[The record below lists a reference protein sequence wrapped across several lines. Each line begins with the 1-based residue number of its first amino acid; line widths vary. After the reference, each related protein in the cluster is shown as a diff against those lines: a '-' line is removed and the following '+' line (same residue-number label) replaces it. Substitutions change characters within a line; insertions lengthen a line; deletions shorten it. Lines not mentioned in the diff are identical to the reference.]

1 MVCLSVAMCTYNG
14 AKYLSAQLESIA
26 RQTCLPDELIIC
38 DDHST
43 DATPA
48 IVEQFGKTAP
58 FRVRLFHNPARLGVV
73 TNFSKAITL
82 ASGRY
87 IALSDQDDIWLPKKL
102 EHSLLTI
109 RTAEE
114 SYGPHTPLLVHTDLS
129 LLSEGEDIIS
139 TSFMRFQ
146 HLQHVTS
153 NPLRVLL
160 TQNFVT
166 GCTVLMNAALKLSAI
181 PIPAPVLMH
190 DWWFA
195 LVAATIGK
203 IEFLDEQ
210 TVLYRQHGSNNIGAV
225 RYSILSAQFILKK
238 WRDRPIQLKLLFDQ
252 TQALLDRLE
261 EKSQTPPSL
270 LLDYL
275 NILQTPGI
283 HTCSRYLRLRFRK
296 QGHIRNLWF
305 LTLLLL
311 GR

>member
-14 AKYLSAQLESIA
+14 ARHLSAQLESIA
-26 RQTCLPDELIIC
+26 RQTYLPDELIIC
-38 DDHST
+38 DDRSI

-48 IVEQFGKTAP
+48 IVERFAKTAP
-58 FRVRLFHNPARLGVV
+58 FRVRIFHNPTRLGVV
-73 TNFSKAITL
+73 ANFSKAITL

-87 IALSDQDDIWLPKKL
+87 IALSDQDDIWLPKRL
-102 EHSLLTI
+102 EHSLLTM

-129 LLSEGEDIIS
+129 VLREGENIIS

-153 NPLRVLL
+153 DPLRVLL

-166 GCTVLMNAALKLSAI
+166 GCAILMNATLKLAAT
-181 PIPAPVLMH
+181 PIPHSALMH

-195 LVAATIGK
+195 LVAAATGK
-203 IEFLDEQ
+203 IVFLDEQ
-210 TVLYRQHGSNNIGAV
+210 TILYRQHASNTIGAV
-225 RYSILSAQFILKK
+225 RYSILSTQLILKK
-238 WRDRPIQLKLLFDQ
+238 WRERPIQLKLLFDQ
-252 TQALLDRLE
+252 TQALLDCLE
-261 EKSQTPPSL
+261 QKGQPPPSL
-270 LLDYL
+270 LIDYL

-283 HTCSRYLRLRFRK
+283 HTCWKYLRLRFRK
-296 QGHIRNLWF
+296 QGVFRNLWF
-305 LTLLLL
+305 LSLLLL

>member
-1 MVCLSVAMCTYNG
+1 MECLSVAMCTYNG
-14 AKYLSAQLESIA
+14 ARYLSAQLESIA

-48 IVEQFGKTAP
+48 IVEQFRKTAP
-58 FRVRLFHNPARLGVV
+58 FRVRLFHNPVRLGVV
-73 TNFSKAITL
+73 ANFSKAITL
-82 ASGRY
+82 TTGRY
-87 IALSDQDDIWLPKKL
+87 IALSDQDDIWLPKRL

-129 LLSEGEDIIS
+129 VLGESGNIIS
-139 TSFMRFQ
+139 PSFMRFQ
-146 HLQHVTS
+146 NLQHVTS
-153 NPLRVLL
+153 DALRVLL

-166 GCTVLMNAALKLSAI
+166 GCTVLMNATLKLSAT
-181 PIPAPVLMH
+181 PIPAPALMH

-195 LVAATIGK
+195 LVAAAIGK
-203 IEFLDEQ
+203 IVFLDEQ
-210 TVLYRQHGSNNIGAV
+210 TILYRQHGSNTIGAV
-225 RYSILSAQFILKK
+225 RHSILSTHFILKK
-238 WRDRPIQLKLLFDQ
+238 WRERPVQLKLLLDQ

-261 EKSQTPPSL
+261 EKKHTPPSL

-275 NILQTPGI
+275 SILQTPGI
-283 HTCSRYLRLRFRK
+283 HTCWKYLRLKFRK
-296 QGHIRNLWF
+296 QGIFRNLWF